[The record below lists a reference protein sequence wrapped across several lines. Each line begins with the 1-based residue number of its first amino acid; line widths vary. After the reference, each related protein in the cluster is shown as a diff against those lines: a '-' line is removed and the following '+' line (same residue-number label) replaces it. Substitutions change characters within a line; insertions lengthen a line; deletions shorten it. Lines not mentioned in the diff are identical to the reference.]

1 MDSVFRSTEVM
12 TIERFIMDQE
22 RLHPEATGEL
32 SNLLYDVCLAAK
44 IISRQVRRAGLS
56 DILGAMDTINIQ
68 GELQQ
73 KLDVFANDT
82 VRNCVQHTGRICVMA
97 SEEEEDVLHIPDN
110 YPTGKYVLLYDP
122 LDGSSNIDAN
132 VTIGT
137 IFSIYR
143 RITRSGKGTVQD
155 CLQPGYKQI
164 GAGYCIY
171 GSSTMLVYTTGDG
184 VHGFTF
190 DPSIG
195 EFLLSHEN
203 IRIPKQGKIY
213 SVNEGNYRWWY
224 DGVKKYVKYLQ
235 EEDKATNRPYSG
247 RYVGSMVADVHRT
260 LLYGGI
266 FMYPGDTRQHDG
278 KLRLMYEANPTAFI
292 IEQAGG
298 RSSNGTQRILDIQ
311 PKALHQ
317 RTPLFIGSDHDVEIV
332 EEFIQGKRDLTPKGD
347 NEQRTS
353 H

>member
-1 MDSVFRSTEVM
+1 MSQKIV
-12 TIERFIMDQE
+12 TIERHIVEGE
-22 RLHPEATGEL
+22 RAHPGASGDF
-32 SNLLYDVCLAAK
+32 SGLLRDLTLAFK
-44 IISRQVRRAGLS
+44 VIWREVSKAGLVN
-56 DILGAMDTINIQ
+56 ILGFAGKQNVH
-68 GELQQ
+68 GEEVK
-73 KLDVFANDT
+73 KLDVFAHETIYKAMD
-82 VRNCVQHTGRICVMA
+82 HGGHLCVMA

-132 VTIGT
+132 VTIGS

-143 RITRSGKGTVQD
+143 RVTPGGKGMMQD

-164 GAGYCIY
+164 ASGYCIY

-203 IRIPKQGKIY
+203 IRIPKQGRIY

-224 DGVKKYVKYLQ
+224 DGMKRYVKYLQ

-266 FMYPGDTRQHDG
+266 FMYPGDERHPDG
-278 KLRLMYEANPTAFI
+278 KLRLMYEANPTAMI

-298 RSSNGTQRILDIQ
+298 RSSNGTQRILDIK

-317 RTPLFIGSDHDVEIV
+317 RTPLFLGSDLDVAIL
-332 EEFIQGKRDLTPKGD
+332 EEFIQGKRDLPQKGK
-347 NEQRTS
+347 Q
-353 H
+353 